1 MKLFLFFVFKKTLI
15 VYLMFNVQCLLP
27 CAIYSQTTKNTF
39 SNLKF
44 IRRENIFFFIVS
56 YIFILHTNGD
66 IVSTFTHNCLKMRSI
81 SLFTSLHTFGG
92 LWEGGIFRI
101 SPLYK
106 TVLICKIALTYNF
119 FSQRCKSYPKQ
130 FLSLTDHLAK
140 NGLQNIPVGILKC
153 TLAYSVNYTQQTS
166 HISRKLRIFVC
177 QSKV

>member
-1 MKLFLFFVFKKTLI
+1 MSYILFLVDFKLYYYNCVRINRMEIPYILTFMKLFLFFVFKKTLI

-119 FSQRCKSYPKQ
+119 FPKGVKVIQ
-130 FLSLTDHLAK
+130 NSFSL
-140 NGLQNIPVGILKC
+140 
-153 TLAYSVNYTQQTS
+153 
-166 HISRKLRIFVC
+166 
-177 QSKV
+177 